1 MTRASNRESA
11 PSGRLATLELIGA
24 CLIVLVLAQALIGLL
39 SLAAYS
45 RLATSAT
52 AERVELLTRNAAA
65 SIEAGLRLGKPLA
78 QFSGLQR
85 VLERSLGD
93 QPDVLHAQVVL
104 PDGFTLAALG
114 QTAPPDTDL
123 EAVAAAPALTPPPG
137 TGLRRLGGDAVLYDG
152 QALIAVAVPLQ
163 AGPGPAE
170 GVLSV
175 WVDDGG
181 QAEREAAFLKRSL
194 GVLAMTTGA
203 AVLVLALVFGVLGV
217 AAPAAGVL
225 TGWRLALPLA
235 AMLIAQGVYA
245 LDATTSFRAAWLEAT
260 RGNVM
265 MLAERTQRDLER
277 VMEMGVDM
285 ARVRG
290 IDTMFSRLS
299 REMPAVQSLR
309 LIDRDGRTLAA
320 ADGAGTLP
328 RAGESETAAAASSGA
343 DDMMILLPLSRAVDG
358 AREPAGTLDIRLDPA
373 VIAAGVRSR
382 VLDAGTVALISAI
395 TAFELFLL
403 LAVVMTRARGTD
415 APVTGL
421 VPGGPVARAERV
433 ARIARPVMFGF
444 LFAWALPLSF
454 IPLYAGTLP
463 ASFLSLPR
471 DLLMALPLSAEML
484 CGLVGALLAG
494 RLTDRRGWRL
504 PVLCG
509 LLLAAGAALV
519 ASIAHTLETFVLARA
534 FVGLGY
540 GLAWMG
546 LQGFVVTRSSP
557 VFRGRNMAWLLA
569 GLFAGHLS
577 GTAVGAMLADQAGYR
592 PVFIASAA
600 LLVLPMV
607 GVLWLASR
615 QRRLGRMPAAAEAVA
630 SPVRA
635 PLPEAG
641 RAPVRPGSRRR
652 ELVRL
657 IFSRDFGALLAGSV
671 VPFSV
676 AQVGLLYF
684 ALPLYLQAQGVGASS
699 IGRVLM
705 LYGLCMIYLGPFIGR
720 VVDRTARKKPLIVL
734 GGLLGSA
741 GMVYLY
747 VDNSLF
753 AVSLAVFLLALGSC
767 WSGAAQTVWM
777 LSLPNVQRY
786 GPGSA
791 TSVMRAADK
800 FGQMVGPLFVG
811 FLFTVVG
818 TAHGL
823 AITGVFYLLATL
835 VFVAVAP
842 GKPQRVEA

>member
-1 MTRASNRESA
+1 MTRVSGRERGA
-11 PSGRLATLELIGA
+11 GGRLATLELVGA
-24 CLIVLVLAQALIGLL
+24 CLIILVLAQALIGLL

-45 RLATSAT
+45 RLATTAT
-52 AERVELLTRNAAA
+52 AERVELLTRNTAAA
-65 SIEAGLRLGKPLA
+65 IEAGLRLGKPLA

-85 VLERSLGD
+85 VLERSVGD
-93 QPDVLHAQVVL
+93 QPDVLHAEVTL
-104 PDGFTLAALG
+104 PDGFVLAALG
-114 QTAPPDTDL
+114 PAAPSDTDL
-123 EAVAAAPALTPPPG
+123 VAVTAAPALTPTPNA
-137 TGLRRLGGDAVLYDG
+137 GLRRLNDGAVLYDG
-152 QALIAVAVPLQ
+152 DALLAVAVPLH
-163 AGPGPAE
+163 AGTGPAH

-175 WVDDGG
+175 WVDDGA
-181 QAEREAAFLKRSL
+181 QAAREAAFLKRSL

-203 AVLVLALVFGVLGV
+203 AVLVLALVFGLVGV

-235 AMLIAQGVYA
+235 AMLLAQGVYA
-245 LDATTSFRAAWLEAT
+245 LDATTSFRAAWLQAT
-260 RGNVM
+260 RDNVQ

-277 VMEMGVDM
+277 VLDMNVDLS
-285 ARVRG
+285 RVRG
-290 IDTMFSRLS
+290 VDAMFARLV
-299 REMPAVQSLR
+299 RELPAVQSLR
-309 LIDRDGRTLAA
+309 LTDTQGRTIAA
-320 ADGAGTLP
+320 AD
-328 RAGESETAAAASSGA
+328 SSGPVPRVADASPPAA
-343 DDMMILLPLSRAVDG
+343 DDMRIVLPLSRAADA
-358 AREPAGTLDIRLDPA
+358 AREAAGSLDIRLDPA
-373 VIAAGVRSR
+373 VIAAGVRAR

-395 TAFELFLL
+395 TAFEMFLL
-403 LAVVMTRARGTD
+403 LAVVMTRTRGTQ
-415 APVTGL
+415 APTTVL

-454 IPLYAGTLP
+454 LPLYAGTLP
-463 ASFLSLPR
+463 AQWLSLPR

-484 CGLVGALLAG
+484 CGLGGALLAG
-494 RLTDRRGWRL
+494 RLTDQRGWRL

-509 LLLAAGAALV
+509 LVLAGTAALLASAV
-519 ASIAHTLETFVLARA
+519 HTLEAFVLARA
-534 FVGLGY
+534 AVGLGY

-600 LLVLPMV
+600 LLVLPV
-607 GVLWLASR
+607 AGVLWLASR
-615 QRRLGRMPAAAEAVA
+615 QRHFARVQATIESAPAV
-630 SPVRA
+630 PRA
-635 PLPEAG
+635 PLPAAG
-641 RAPVRPGSRRR
+641 RAMVRDGSRSR

-657 IFSRDFGALLAGSV
+657 LFSRDFGALLAGSV
-671 VPFSV
+671 IPFSV

-684 ALPLYLQAQGVGASS
+684 ALPLYLQAQGVAASS

-705 LYGLCMIYLGPFIGR
+705 LYGLCMIYLGPVIGR

-786 GPGSA
+786 GPGAA

-818 TAHGL
+818 TAQGL
-823 AITGVFYLLATL
+823 AITGVFYLVATL

-842 GKPQRVEA
+842 GRPQRAEA